1 MVVGSRAQV
10 FHGTADVTSGGLRK
24 NDLFMDRDGEIK
36 SKAKSKLMIKRTKE
50 GKNPLAPFI
59 VSALEGSAKAKSGF
73 KKVPK
78 RGSAAYKKLVK

>member
-1 MVVGSRAQV
+1 MSVGSRAQV
-10 FHGTADVTSGGLRK
+10 FHGTAERTTGGLTK
-24 NDLFMDRDGEIK
+24 KDLFMDTDGEIK

-59 VSALEGSAKAKSGF
+59 MKALEGSAGAKSGF

-78 RGSAAYKKLVK
+78 KGTAAYKKLMK